1 MRSVAVLQRLA
12 KHSPCAASA
21 TPSIRK
27 RLVSGDAIRWSSQCK
42 FALKYFGGQSKFD
55 LTAGSPVYF
64 RSQLSSYDFREGY
77 SCLGFWV
84 GPIGG
89 SHTRK
94 YRPCPLLLSNQTLF
108 LSQPAS
114 NRVWLSSRGVIS
126 STLAI
131 SSIDQCRCFAAGGS
145 AANQASCL
153 ARRFSAS
160 VGAVCSA
167 RCCFAPCFR
176 SMDM

>member
-12 KHSPCAASA
+12 GHSPCAASA

-126 STLAI
+126 SPLAI
-131 SSIDQCRCFAAGGS
+131 SSIDQCRCLEAGGS
-145 AANQASCL
+145 AANQASCF
-153 ARRFSAS
+153 AR
-160 VGAVCSA
+160 
-167 RCCFAPCFR
+167 
-176 SMDM
+176 